1 MKRGIEVYT
10 DYDEKGRFT
19 HYVKKR
25 KGKLTL
31 DEIREALREYEEDYY
46 LLVVDAYHDPNEDF
60 QFGDDQPVGDLV
72 EAHVLQQLQG
82 ESLQTMNYDKV
93 YE

>member
-10 DYDEKGRFT
+10 DYDEKGRLT

-31 DEIREALREYEEDYY
+31 DEIRDALREYEEDYY
-46 LLVVDAYHDPNEDF
+46 LLVVDAYHDPNED
-60 QFGDDQPVGDLV
+60 QPVGDLA

>member
-31 DEIREALREYEEDYY
+31 EEIREALREYEEDYY
-46 LLVVDAYHDPNEDF
+46 LKKYFKGKITPRSDNLQLLADALNVEVADLF
-60 QFGDDQPVGDLV
+60 LPV
-72 EAHVLQQLQG
+72 
-82 ESLQTMNYDKV
+82 
-93 YE
+93 